1 LVRKIRIKELVCG
14 WLISCRQAVRGWSGY
29 VNYSILD
36 LIDCNLSGSDWL
48 QIALALIGCLV
59 DGPSR

>member
-1 LVRKIRIKELVCG
+1 MPPGCEAASLVM
-14 WLISCRQAVRGWSGY
+14 LI
-29 VNYSILD
+29 ILD